1 MEEEKNFESE
11 KMDIKPRL
19 GALFGSIDH
28 QSATKRDVEI
38 LAELTNI
45 LTESQQIKGSY
56 RVNESNSNQIDFF
69 LGDKYIESG
78 SIAPIPFLEFR
89 IRVLENGFSKG
100 VLFGVQKVLEKI
112 QKDRTDESK

>member
-1 MEEEKNFESE
+1 MEEKNTESE

-19 GALFGSIDH
+19 EAIFGSINR
-28 QSATKRDVEI
+28 QSSAKRDVEI

-56 RVNESNSNQIDFF
+56 RLNESNPNQVDFF

-78 SIAPIPFLEFR
+78 AMAPIPFLEFR
-89 IRVLENGFSKG
+89 VRTLENGFSKG
-100 VLFGVQKVLEKI
+100 VLFGVQKVMEKI
-112 QKDRTDESK
+112 QKDGTDESK